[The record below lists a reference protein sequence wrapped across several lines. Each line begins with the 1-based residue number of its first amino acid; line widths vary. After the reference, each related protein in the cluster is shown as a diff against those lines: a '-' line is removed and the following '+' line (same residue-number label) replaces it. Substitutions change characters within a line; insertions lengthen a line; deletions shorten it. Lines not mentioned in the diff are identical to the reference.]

1 MALAMAP
8 ATKPNRIQDKMP
20 ITFKFS
26 FLNNN
31 VTLVTKGV
39 PVVNHY
45 LKVPVLFNAPEF
57 DRYFAQKI
65 GG

>member
-1 MALAMAP
+1 
-8 ATKPNRIQDKMP
+8 MP
-20 ITFKFS
+20 ITLKFS

-31 VTLVTKGV
+31 TSLVTKAV